1 MTSASYVFGGYAVTA
16 VVIALYVW
24 WLLRRAQP

>member
-16 VVIALYVW
+16 LVIALYVW
-24 WLLRRAQP
+24 WLVRRAQP

>member
-16 VVIALYVW
+16 VVIAGYVW